1 MKKDNQFFWYF
12 PFYFITFLTIYV
24 IIKFTISLIFRAS
37 FEPDVIF
44 RLTPFFAIS
53 GFEELQLLFINM
65 IILIF
70 SAYFHINDTRKNL
83 YYSLIPTI
91 LFIAGIGLSIASSDL
106 SLSQFLNYLLFGC
119 FILVALVDH
128 RRLLTGHELLIYR
141 AITRPVEEPKKSIVL
156 PDIRPQITRAKTVV
170 QAKQQPKLLIKK
182 PKPYKVIKKPNKLFK
197 PVLLKIGHLLYS
209 GLNKISAKV
218 KSKLYSRLKKPN
230 KAVAIEENKIPSIHD
245 LSAISDF
252 EEYRSLLKEFG
263 KKSPNLEQIDKFI
276 DNYSA
281 KYEAYV
287 AAFYN
292 REKNYNKDK
301 QPASDIKEI
310 ETKDS
315 DAIVR
320 RGVLKK
326 VDPKFSKMLGYTLK
340 DMLEK
345 DLINFVDPESTE
357 QLKKHIIKRLRGIEK
372 SSFETTFLTKNKK
385 KISLKAS
392 TTPVTYDGEKADIIK
407 FNKIEN
413 KLKIKGNKKIG
424 IVGA

>member
-37 FEPDVIF
+37 FEPIVIF
-44 RLTPFFAIS
+44 QLTPFFAIS
-53 GFEELQLLFINM
+53 GLEELQLLFINM

-70 SAYFHINDTRKNL
+70 SDYFHINDTRKNL

-91 LFIAGIGLSIASSDL
+91 LFIAGIALSIASSDL
-106 SLSQFLNYLLFGC
+106 SLSQFLHYLLFGC

-141 AITRPVEEPKKSIVL
+141 AITRPVEQPKKSIVL
-156 PDIRPQITRAKTVV
+156 PDIRPQITKAEPILKAK
-170 QAKQQPKLLIKK
+170 KQPKLLVKK
-182 PKPYKVIKKPNKLFK
+182 PKPYKVVKKPSRLFK
-197 PVLLKIGHLLYS
+197 PILLKIGNLLYS
-209 GLNKISAKV
+209 GLNKLSAKV
-218 KSKLYSRLKKPN
+218 ISRLKKPN
-230 KAVAIEENKIPSIHD
+230 NAVAIEKNKIQSIQD

-263 KKSPNLEQIDKFI
+263 KKSPNLKQIDKFI
-276 DNYSA
+276 DDYSA

-292 REKNYNKDK
+292 REKNYNKIK
-301 QPASDIKEI
+301 QPASHTKEV

-315 DAIVR
+315 DAIIR

-326 VDPKFSKMLGYTLK
+326 VDPKFSKMLGYNLK

-345 DLINFVDPESTE
+345 DLIKFVDPESTE

-392 TTPVTYDGEKADIIK
+392 TAPVTIDGEKADIIK

-413 KLKIKGNKKIG
+413 KLKIKVNKKIG

>member
-37 FEPDVIF
+37 FEPNVIF
-44 RLTPFFAIS
+44 QLTPFFAIS
-53 GFEELQLLFINM
+53 GLEELQILFINM

-83 YYSLIPTI
+83 YYSLIPTA
-91 LFIAGIGLSIASSDL
+91 LFIAGIALSIASSDL
-106 SLSQFLNYLLFGC
+106 SLSQFLHYLLFGC

-141 AITRPVEEPKKSIVL
+141 AITRPVEEPRKSIVL
-156 PDIRPQITRAKTVV
+156 PDIRPQITRAKPGL
-170 QAKQQPKLLIKK
+170 QAKQQPRLLIKK

-197 PVLLKIGHLLYS
+197 PILLKIGQLLYS
-209 GLNKISAKV
+209 GLNKLSAKV
-218 KSKLYSRLKKPN
+218 VSSLKKPN
-230 KAVAIEENKIPSIHD
+230 RAVAIEENKILSTHD

-292 REKNYNKDK
+292 REKNYNNDK
-301 QPASDIKEI
+301 QPASDTKEV

-315 DAIVR
+315 DAIIR

-326 VDPKFSKMLGYTLK
+326 VDPKFSKMLGYALK

-392 TTPVTYDGEKADIIK
+392 TTPITYDGEKADIIK
-407 FNKIEN
+407 FDKIEN